1 MKKYIGTL
9 SDEELSKLKKAL
21 SLKYVTAGLSIIAA
35 GLIVQIILMSED
47 FNEKKIIIAWS
58 LFGIV
63 SLAIVIVTL
72 FYSRDLRTDINE
84 SSKTVREF
92 IIENKG
98 FFEDDEPGI
107 AGSYITYFIVS
118 EEYKFVVDKTL
129 FDKAEKGDTL
139 IKQYS
144 TNSLVLLKYEIRKK
158 RGN

>member
-63 SLAIVIVTL
+63 SLAIVIFTL